1 MFIRGSDFNFQNRDY
16 VAIQLFFAKQGS
28 RHNEWKLRNRVK
40 NDSAFHAL
48 FSPSCQLQLAWM
60 DLVESTPEFAVAYD
74 ILLLL
79 TFPEWKA
86 GFFLGE
92 EKPCII
98 RRWCSNIHFR
108 LYIYIYIYGFCCCV
122 GNARSISSF
131 PSQYLFIY
139 YRSWGRRTTCSTV
152 MNFCTFTVNER
163 AEIQTPA
170 RNCVELCLNA
180 SELSSHCGLAPGWID
195 LENNKFLHCKW
206 KE

>member
-1 MFIRGSDFNFQNRDY
+1 MEITEPGQKWQCFPCSLLSIMSASTSMDGSCRVHSRVRCGLWYFAATDVPRMKSRILSRRGKTLHHKTLMLIYS
-16 VAIQLFFAKQGS
+16 
-28 RHNEWKLRNRVK
+28 
-40 NDSAFHAL
+40 
-48 FSPSCQLQLAWM
+48 LQ
-60 DLVESTPEFAVAYD
+60 
-74 ILLLL
+74 I
-79 TFPEWKA
+79 
-86 GFFLGE
+86 
-92 EKPCII
+92 
-98 RRWCSNIHFR
+98 
-108 LYIYIYIYGFCCCV
+108 IYIYGFCCCV